1 MNTTTT
7 PLTETANSP
16 CFECADGVME
26 TVIEDFQTT
35 PNDLGEII
43 IPNVP
48 MERCNLCGD
57 TVIGAE
63 GNSIIDDHLDQ
74 ITQAITPEEL
84 RHFLEKY
91 NLTQKIASQITG
103 LGEKN
108 ISRWLS
114 GKMRPSTSVS
124 NFLRLLLADE
134 KAFERLKFK
143 NWAA

>member
-1 MNTTTT
+1 MNTKTT
-7 PLTETANSP
+7 PLTEMEHLP
-16 CFECADGVME
+16 CFECADGVMKP
-26 TVIEDFQTT
+26 VIEDFKTT
-35 PNDLGEII
+35 LNDLGKVI

-63 GNSIIDDHLDQ
+63 GNRLIDDYLDQ
-74 ITQAITPEEL
+74 ITQAITPEEI
-84 RHFLEKY
+84 RNFLEKY
-91 NLTQKIASQITG
+91 NLTQKTASQITG